1 MKKGEEET
9 NNFDLEK
16 RTQFKFD
23 FEKEEGTT
31 SLHQNKTRKFSFS
44 LMVISAV
51 ILVSSVVLFMTNHS
65 QSDIVERG
73 KCETSPT
80 SVEEPFSP
88 KASLIVDT
96 IFSSSIQ
103 DSLDSSAPHSNEMEP
118 TSIAES
124 NYDIEATAHSVI
136 QGDFGNGQERRQRLG
151 CKYNDVQR
159 RVNEIL
165 RK

>member
-16 RTQFKFD
+16 RTQFEFD

-31 SLHQNKTRKFSFS
+31 SLHQNKTRKFAFS
-44 LMVISAV
+44 LIAVPAV

-88 KASLIVDT
+88 KVSLIVDT

-103 DSLDSSAPHSNEMEP
+103 DSLDSSAPNSNEIVP
-118 TSIAES
+118 TAIAES